1 MERDNEN
8 QILLIEKIKK
18 LEAKDNKVVKFVE
31 EIKNAGIRVFINEKW

>member
-18 LEAKDNKVVKFVE
+18 LKAKDNEVVKFVK
-31 EIKNAGIRVFINEKW
+31 EIRNAGVRVFINEKW